1 VLPLAGLLA
10 VGVVGVAWAMQ
21 GPPTVPTQYRAA
33 VVHAAASCPGLT
45 PTLLAA
51 QIQQESGWDSRAASR
66 AGAQGIAQFM
76 PSVWQVYGVDG
87 DGDGVVDVWNPR
99 DAIPSAAHL
108 DCVLLRDVAS
118 VPGDHLRNML
128 AAYNAGPQQVRR
140 YGGVPPFPETRAYV
154 SQVLVNA
161 ARIQL

>member
-1 VLPLAGLLA
+1 MLPLVGLPA
-10 VGVVGVAWAMQ
+10 VGIAGVAWALHA
-21 GPPTVPTQYRAA
+21 PPAVPAQYKATVVRAA
-33 VVHAAASCPGLT
+33 ATCPGLT
-45 PTLLAA
+45 PKLLAA
-51 QIQQESGWDSRAASR
+51 QIQQESGWDSRAASP

-76 PSVWQVYGVDG
+76 PSVWKAYGVDG
-87 DGDGVVDVWNPR
+87 DGDGVVDVWNPH

-108 DCVLLRDVAS
+108 DCVLLHDVAS
-118 VPGDHLRNML
+118 VPGDHVRNML